1 MMENVHLV
9 LKTVKLVLI
18 QALVMLVNKD
28 TLIKF
33 KMVKTSVLKSVW
45 EDKVISYYQMVRKPD
60 VLQVVPLVLKVKC
73 LVNNV
78 LKVTF
83 SKEKNVLSVAII
95 VKHVTLTFLMLV
107 KHAK

>member
-28 TLIKF
+28 ILIKF

-45 EDKVISYYQMVRKPD
+45 EDKVISYYQTVRKPD
-60 VLQVVPLVLKVKC
+60 ALQVVPHVLKVKC

-83 SKEKNVLSVAII
+83 SKEKNVLNVAII